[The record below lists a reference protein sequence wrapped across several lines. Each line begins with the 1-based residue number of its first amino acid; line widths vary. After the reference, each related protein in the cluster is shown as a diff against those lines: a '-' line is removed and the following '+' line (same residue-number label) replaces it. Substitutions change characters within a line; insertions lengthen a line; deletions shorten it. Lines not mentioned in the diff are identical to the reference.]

1 MEINRVITLPAA
13 VHRRIDV
20 AFKFD
25 ALTSLRGIAAL
36 CTLFVHLVAVWA
48 VAFPAISHW
57 DRFHQFATHCYL
69 FVDFFFILSG
79 FVMSHVYGH
88 RFREDVAI
96 SGFMKFMRAR
106 FARIYPLHLLV
117 LAIYVGL
124 AAVGVKQEQEN
135 PQWSIVANIF
145 LVQAM
150 GFFSHPTWNIPS
162 WSISV
167 EWWAYVLFPFVA
179 AFAQRHFRTV
189 AAVPVLVLN
198 VGIFIV
204 LSLHYGSADIT
215 VGVAFVRCLVGFLT
229 GSCIY
234 SIYLTRRDPKPIG
247 MINNAALLAIF
258 AGLTFLPSPFT
269 DIFAFIGFCTLLYA
283 SCTNTNARDW
293 LRHPLLVRIGDISY
307 SIYLWHTLLLHVF
320 AKVIMKLKAGQTWS
334 DAEQVGYF
342 IVALVF
348 FEVCILLLAHL
359 SYKLFELPMRNFINA
374 KVAAPKREAAVSA
387 IIHSSKD
394 TA

>member
-1 MEINRVITLPAA
+1 MEINQVITLRATVPP
-13 VHRRIDV
+13 RIDA

-25 ALTSLRGIAAL
+25 AFTSLRGIAAL
-36 CTLFVHLVAVWA
+36 CTLFVHLVAVWG

-79 FVMSHVYGH
+79 FVMSHVYSH
-88 RFREDVAI
+88 RFRDDVTI
-96 SGFMKFMRAR
+96 SGFTKFMRAR
-106 FARIYPLHLLV
+106 FARVYPLHLLV
-117 LAIYVGL
+117 LAIYIGL
-124 AAVGVKQEQEN
+124 AAVGMKQEQEN

-150 GFFSHPTWNIPS
+150 GFFNHPTWNIPS

-179 AFAQRHFRTV
+179 AFAQRRFRTV
-189 AAVPVLVLN
+189 AAVPALVLS
-198 VGIFIV
+198 VGMFVV

-215 VGVAFVRCLVGFLT
+215 VGVAFIRCLIGFLT

-234 SIYLTRRDPKPIG
+234 SIFLTRRDAKPAS
-247 MINNAALLAIF
+247 MINNGALLAIF
-258 AGLTFLPSPFT
+258 TGLTFLPSPVS
-269 DIFAFIGFCTLLYA
+269 DISAFIGFCTLLYA
-283 SCTNTNARDW
+283 SCTNTNERDW
-293 LRHPLLVRIGDISY
+293 LRHPLLVWIGDISY

-320 AKVIMKLKAGQTWS
+320 AKVIVTLKAGHTWS
-334 DAEQVGYF
+334 DGEQVGYF

-374 KVAAPKREAAVSA
+374 KEAAPEREAAVSA
-387 IIHSSKD
+387 LIHSSKD
-394 TA
+394 AA